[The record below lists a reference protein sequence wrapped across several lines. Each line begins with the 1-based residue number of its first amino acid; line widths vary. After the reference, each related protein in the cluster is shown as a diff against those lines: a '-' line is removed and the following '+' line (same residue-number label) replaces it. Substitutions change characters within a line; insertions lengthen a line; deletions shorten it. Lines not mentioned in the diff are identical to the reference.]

1 MRSTLLALA
10 LALAVA
16 PAARAQA
23 DDRPLATLT
32 AVQNACRAADGG
44 DSDALYSVTI
54 EGSWR
59 FDEAAEDFLPIDTR
73 RNLRALSGSV
83 ELLPSHME
91 MIGFVANEARAH
103 ELEAARA
110 AGARLRVGFF
120 LGFDDPERSS
130 CLVRPAAAVTLVR
143 MDVAFVELVDAS
155 GGLVAREDTERY
167 RAWHDDAGRD
177 EIEGTGP
184 RGVIGSATVTGG
196 SLPDGWARAFR
207 TASGGATGRA
217 LGRCHREGV
226 ARGAVG
232 DAIVRVRLSVD
243 GRTGHVSASS
253 VEIANVGDEDEVQC
267 IVDAIAHVDLPA
279 GSGDVVGRTV
289 DVSVPVTLAD

>member
-1 MRSTLLALA
+1 MRSSLLALA

-59 FDEAAEDFLPIDTR
+59 FDDAAEDFLPIDTR

-91 MIGFVANEARAH
+91 MIGFVANEARA
-103 ELEAARA
+103 EQLEAARA

-184 RGVIGSATVTGG
+184 RGVIGSATVTAGTI
-196 SLPDGWARAFR
+196 PDGWARAFR
-207 TASGGATGRA
+207 TASGGATGRTLA
-217 LGRCHREGV
+217 RCHREGV

-243 GRTGHVSASS
+243 GRTGHVAASS